1 MKFDTAYMSICAY
14 NQHKGRVKDRM
25 KAHFEYTYLCMIE
38 AIAHKRTHSAWS
50 YEQECLNLITALEM
64 TEIITHKEGD
74 ELFECVNTASIW
86 LH

>member
-1 MKFDTAYMSICAY
+1 MKFDSSYMGTCAC

-25 KAHFEYTYLCMIE
+25 KAHFEYTFLLMVE
-38 AIAHKRTHSAWS
+38 AIVYKRTSSAWA
-50 YEQECLNLITALEM
+50 YEQECHNLINALEM